1 MGWVND
7 VDEGTVRA
15 LAQTRTQGQ
24 SVLSLYLDLD
34 PAQFATA
41 PARATEIDSLLD
53 GAHREIEAGERPHDE
68 RQELRAALA
77 RTREILD
84 GNQGWAQGARALALF
99 VCQPIGLERLL
110 RLAHPVK
117 AAFVIADA
125 PFIAPLAE
133 SAPVGRVCV
142 ALVDERFARIL
153 RGSPSRLGE
162 AVSFGDPVHG
172 RHKQGGWSQARYQRS
187 QFEDAEA
194 HLRHVGR
201 ALHNL
206 LRIARYDRLLVAC
219 TAPLWPRVL
228 AKLHPDVRALVHP
241 ARLPLDVSDAGIDD
255 VTRAAEAALA
265 EEQRA
270 REEAILAELREHH
283 ARDGDGRAA
292 VGLAGVLQALVERRV
307 EALLYEQGVSA
318 AGVICP
324 RCRWMGVG
332 AERCPVD
339 GEALEA
345 RPSMLEEA
353 VQAAVGQS
361 ADVLVVRDR
370 PDLGPFGGIA
380 ATLRF

>member
-1 MGWVND
+1 MGWLND
-7 VDEGTVRA
+7 VDEGTLPA
-15 LAQTRTQGQ
+15 LAQTRAQGQ

-34 PAQFATA
+34 PAQFPTA
-41 PARATEIDSLLD
+41 AARATEIDSLLD
-53 GAHREIEAGERPHDE
+53 GAHREIEAGERPHEE

-77 RTREILD
+77 RAKEILG
-84 GNQGWAQGARALALF
+84 GNQGWAQGARAVALF
-99 VCQPIGLERLL
+99 VCQAIGLERLL

-117 AAFVIADA
+117 AAFVMADA
-125 PFIAPLAE
+125 PFIAPLTE
-133 SAPVGRVCV
+133 SAPAGRVCV

-194 HLRHVGR
+194 HLRHVAR
-201 ALHNL
+201 TLHDL

-228 AKLHPDVRALVHP
+228 GKLHPDVRALVY
-241 ARLPLDVSDAGIDD
+241 AERLSLDVSDAGIDD
-255 VTRAAEAALA
+255 VIRAAEAALA

-270 REEAILAELREHH
+270 REDVIVADLREHH

-292 VGLAGVLQALVERRV
+292 VGLAAVLQALVERRV

-324 RCRWMGVG
+324 RCRWMGVD
-332 AERCPVD
+332 A
-339 GEALEA
+339 
-345 RPSMLEEA
+345 
-353 VQAAVGQS
+353 
-361 ADVLVVRDR
+361 
-370 PDLGPFGGIA
+370 
-380 ATLRF
+380 